1 MQLMGLATT
10 VIGVVVVV
18 FAFAGGGGGGG
29 GGVQPSGADQSFRCL
44 GDKCLISNR
53 TECVPQF
60 QKGWG
65 AVLNINRKKCDDHF
79 LHSEKGITD

>member
-18 FAFAGGGGGGG
+18 FAFAGGAGGGG

-44 GDKCLISNR
+44 DDKCLISDR
-53 TECVPQF
+53 TECFPQF

-79 LHSEKGITD
+79 LYNEKGITD